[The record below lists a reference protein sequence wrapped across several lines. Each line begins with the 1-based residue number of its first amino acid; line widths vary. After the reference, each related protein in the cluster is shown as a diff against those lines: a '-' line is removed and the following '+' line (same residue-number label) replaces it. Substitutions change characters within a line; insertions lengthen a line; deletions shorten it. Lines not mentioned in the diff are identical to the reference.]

1 MTRGVN
7 GGLAELAVTAIR
19 GLLCPRVGS
28 DFADV
33 ALSTRVILA
42 LAVALVAIVLGA
54 VGCWLLALVGN
65 CEPAWSVEQPD
76 YRPANGEMCHTC
88 RAYNRTLGLG

>member
-1 MTRGVN
+1 MPPN

-54 VGCWLLALVGN
+54 FGCWLLALVGN
-65 CEPAWSVEQPD
+65 CEPAWSVEQPE
-76 YRPANGEMCHTC
+76 YRPSNSMMCTNC
-88 RAYNRTLGLG
+88 RAYKRTFGLG